1 MTKSGEGI
9 IQILLLFYSFTFLLL
24 NKSCLQSKEAL
35 FVMQTSRV
43 CNQKKSCLQGF
54 SFFRQNHWVPGK
66 IFLADSNNK
75 IGGRASRSTTPP
87 KQILTGRHR
96 LA

>member
-1 MTKSGEGI
+1 MKRFCIDKEGI

-43 CNQKKSCLQGF
+43 CKQKKPCLQGF
-54 SFFRQNHWVPGK
+54 SFFLK
-66 IFLADSNNK
+66 I
-75 IGGRASRSTTPP
+75 IGCPVRFF
-87 KQILTGRHR
+87 
-96 LA
+96 

>member
-1 MTKSGEGI
+1 MKRFCIDKEGI

-43 CNQKKSCLQGF
+43 CKQKKPCLQGF
-54 SFFRQNHWVPGK
+54 SFFRQNHWVSGK
-66 IFLADSNNK
+66 IF
-75 IGGRASRSTTPP
+75 
-87 KQILTGRHR
+87 
-96 LA
+96 